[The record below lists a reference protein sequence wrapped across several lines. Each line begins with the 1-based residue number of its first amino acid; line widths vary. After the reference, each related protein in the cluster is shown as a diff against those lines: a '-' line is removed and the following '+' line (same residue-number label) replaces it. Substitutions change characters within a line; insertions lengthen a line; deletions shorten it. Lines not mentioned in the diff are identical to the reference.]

1 MLSTKDL
8 SGLPDIGCLKNF
20 CKGLAALDI
29 IMLEEE
35 WSFIRHY
42 SYNPVWRK
50 GKRHSLPPMAV
61 IKACLLCLRLKA
73 V

>member
-8 SGLPDIGCLKNF
+8 SALPNVRRLKNF
-20 CKGLAALDI
+20 CKGLEALDI

-50 GKRHSLPPMAV
+50 GKEG
-61 IKACLLCLRLKA
+61 ILCH
-73 V
+73 